1 MRYCKCL
8 LANLLCSTT
17 LLAAPGGDRDE
28 PEVRALLVPVVE
40 STLSSRM
47 PGRIT
52 DITVREGQRFEE
64 GQKLVSFDCDIQR
77 SYLEKAR
84 TKLLAAQKTHE
95 SNLQLR
101 DYESIGK
108 LDVELSA
115 ADVKIAS
122 ADVNIIKSKLKRCHI
137 EAPFS
142 GRVVELLAH
151 PYESVKEH
159 QPLISILD
167 DRNLEVQLYI
177 PSWWLSWLKTGDS
190 FSIMVDE
197 TGKTYKAKVQQLGA
211 QVDAAS
217 QSLAITATINGSH
230 PELLAGMSGVA
241 RFNIPQ
247 KK

>member
-1 MRYCKCL
+1 M
-8 LANLLCSTT
+8 
-17 LLAAPGGDRDE
+17 AAPGDRDE

-52 DITVREGQRFEE
+52 DISVKEGQRFEK

-77 SYLEKAR
+77 SYLRKSRA
-84 TKLLAAQKTHE
+84 KLLAAQKTHE

-115 ADVKIAS
+115 ADVKTAS
-122 ADVNIIKSKLKRCHI
+122 ADVDVIKSKLKRCTI
-137 EAPFS
+137 EAPFN
-142 GRVVELLAH
+142 GRVVELLAQ
-151 PYESVKEH
+151 PYESVAEH

-167 DRNLEVQLYI
+167 DHNLEVQLYI
-177 PSWWLSWLKTGDS
+177 PSWWLSWLKPGDG
-190 FSIMVDE
+190 FTIEVDE
-197 TGKTYKAKVQQLGA
+197 TGKTYEAKVQRLGA
-211 QVDAAS
+211 RVDAAS
-217 QSLAITATINGSH
+217 QSLEITAMIDGSH

-241 RFNIPQ
+241 RFNVPQ

>member
-1 MRYCKCL
+1 ML
-8 LANLLCSTT
+8 LAG
-17 LLAAPGGDRDE
+17 LLAISELMAAPGDRDE

-52 DITVREGQRFEE
+52 DISVREGQRFEK
-64 GQKLVSFDCDIQR
+64 GQQLVSFDCDIEH
-77 SYLEKAR
+77 SYLRKSRA
-84 TKLLAAQKTHE
+84 KLLAAQKTHE

-115 ADVKIAS
+115 ADVKTAS
-122 ADVNIIKSKLKRCHI
+122 ADVDVIKSKLKRCTI
-137 EAPFS
+137 EAPFD
-142 GRVVELLAH
+142 GRVVELLVH
-151 PYESVKEH
+151 PYESVAEH

-177 PSWWLSWLKTGDS
+177 PSWWLSWLKPGDG
-190 FSIMVDE
+190 FTIEVDE
-197 TGKTYKAKVQQLGA
+197 TGKTYKASVQRLGA
-211 QVDAAS
+211 RVDAAS
-217 QSLAITATINGSH
+217 QSLEISAMIDGSH

-241 RFNIPQ
+241 RFNVPQ
-247 KK
+247 KN